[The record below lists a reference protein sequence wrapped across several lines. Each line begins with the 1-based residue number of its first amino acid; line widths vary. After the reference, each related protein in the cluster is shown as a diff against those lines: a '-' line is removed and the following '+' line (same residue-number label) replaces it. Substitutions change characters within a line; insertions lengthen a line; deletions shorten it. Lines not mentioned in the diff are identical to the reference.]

1 MRDSLG
7 RSGDGARHGDHANVT
22 PGEIMQ
28 VDWARSGSERYC
40 MEIMQ
45 EVWGKQVAQRHGMV
59 IMQEV
64 QEKAG
69 WRETWRSCKRLGGD
83 QIGTSLVGV
92 CRNSLVPYV
101 VEIAWGGKSAMGDG
115 DIVTRMDA
123 QSDMLAC

>member
-1 MRDSLG
+1 
-7 RSGDGARHGDHANVT
+7 
-22 PGEIMQ
+22 
-28 VDWARSGSERYC
+28 